1 MMLFLHSR
9 KVCTGDDEETYGY
22 RLQEEGRGIWY
33 PADALK
39 LNQGYERAD
48 LIAKSAFKQGAI
60 LAEPKL
66 KLLRK
71 KLEAQRAA
79 LEEESATIAK
89 LAEDMQR
96 RAGGRQEGSSRMK
109 FASDFCTKR
118 SQDVRARLEGN
129 IFVALEDQEA
139 ARLTVLRMVSTLRV
153 LDKVDWGEGLVH
165 FRRFNYDDEVGHTT
179 VLLLYSANMLIL
191 LVPGDCVHAITF
203 ARHTLLSSVQVC
215 ANCNANI

>member
-9 KVCTGDDEETYGY
+9 KVCTGDDEEFFGY

-39 LNQGYERAD
+39 LNQGYQRAE
-48 LIAKSAFKQGAI
+48 LIAKSAFKRGAI
-60 LAEPKL
+60 LAEPKM

-89 LAEDMQR
+89 LAEDMQK
-96 RAGGRQEGSSRMK
+96 RAGRRQEGSSRMK
-109 FASDFCTKR
+109 FASDLCTKR

-153 LDKVDWGEGLVH
+153 LDTVDWGEGLVP
-165 FRRFNYDDEVGHTT
+165 FRRKDYDDEVGHPT
-179 VLLLYSANMLIL
+179 VFLLCSANMLIL
-191 LVPGDCVHAITF
+191 LVPGDCVHALTF